1 MRISRLVLIVVA
13 VVGVSLASGCSSHRL
28 REGIWE
34 LSHHAQVAQN
44 QLEFPLPNREVKV
57 LVEWKDSG
65 DGEVVQISSIDDQTS
80 SIDDQ
85 TSSIDDE
92 LEPMFG
98 DIIVV
103 KEKTVL
109 TIDHMDDFHH
119 IRMWGEI
126 RDPENVMGTMFV
138 ASSRQ
143 FEDLM
148 FEGRWKLRWLRD
160 S

>member
-28 REGIWE
+28 RDGIWE
-34 LSHHAQVAQN
+34 LSHHAQVN
-44 QLEFPLPNREVKV
+44 QLEFPLDNREVKV

-65 DGEVVQISSIDDQTS
+65 DGEVVQIS

-148 FEGRWKLRWLRD
+148 FEGRWKLQWLRD

>member
-13 VVGVSLASGCSSHRL
+13 VVGVSLGSGCSSHRL
-28 REGIWE
+28 RDGIWE
-34 LSHHAQVAQN
+34 LSYNAQVAKN
-44 QLEFPLPNREVKV
+44 QREFPFDTREVEV

-65 DGEVVQISSIDDQTS
+65 DGEVVQIS

-126 RDPENVMGTMFV
+126 RDPANIMGTMFV
-138 ASSRQ
+138 ASNRQ

-148 FEGRWKLRWLRD
+148 FEGRWKLQWLRD